1 MDIALVIINM
11 LARMMTYVHVNRI
24 SRMISAA
31 ANCI

>member
-11 LARMMTYVHVNRI
+11 LAQMTTYAHVNRI
-24 SRMISAA
+24 SRMMSVA